1 MDRALKLC
9 DMISKK
15 LDVYMT
21 VSDTGIGSSVDD
33 FKSLK
38 CTQSFAAD
46 NYSGESS
53 RHIIEILG
61 RNWKGRFALGKG
73 GFLVSWKEV
82 CKAKAE
88 GGLGLKNLSI
98 MNEAMR
104 LNQLWE
110 MRNEVDSVWKAWTRA
125 YWTKGR
131 DWWEVENASKT
142 TWIIKDLEVCKTLS
156 EKCITFHQNRI
167 HWMGTGIG
175 FTVSHTYNTLTR
187 HTENTDWHKLV
198 WNRFNSPRSSFHLW
212 LVAKNKL
219 LTRDRLN
226 NMGSMVDS
234 SCVLCGRIAESR
246 DHLFFHCQ
254 FSKEVVEAT
263 AQFLKVRG
271 MPAIWHLLIPWFN
284 ALNANA
290 LRTRMM
296 AAAISMAA
304 YEIWIARNSKIFKDE
319 APSVPKTLK
328 KFFGYLRM
336 KIGALNITNITFE
349 DRRWI
354 DSVGRCEDLLK
365 VGTGMV
371 YCIEGQRNAGLLV
384 EVVIIISDSNDLSS
398 PCFRDFGA
406 NTEVVLFYDFSPSL
420 LTQMSLKVLTKL
432 DWKSY
437 GLTLGN
443 VLDIDGH
450 VLFEWENLQP
460 NVHIDIAL
468 HCHQSLYPLVYH
480 AMMPS
485 PTKASQFDHVKH
497 LKKAL
502 RHALENIKEQH
513 SGILL
518 SANALKVCSYSP
530 DLSKTIA
537 GLILSSDDADFQGE
551 CMKLLG
557 LHSQDQ
563 TNEKESVEACLNEKI
578 IKAISLNDKKS
589 CRGKEPAPLLFED
602 EVEADNYPDEDNCP
616 RQLKHLPAQK
626 AHGNKWSVIARLFSR
641 RTDNAVKNHFH
652 IIMNRKRK
660 DPALYKPSFAPTLD
674 KSYSLT
680 RSSGYGYNVVAP
692 GGSNDMI
699 NEPNFPKYA
708 RNKMSPG
715 TGAPYSFNFGSTDEP
730 ILVSTASVVPS
741 VSAASAAAL
750 GNFNAASAVAL
761 GKFDAAVGAFGCSS
775 FRLGTVKVEEADNV
789 MNGDVSPPFID
800 FLGVGSTYE
809 ANHEP

>member
-1 MDRALKLC
+1 MEISSNLKLC
-9 DMISKK
+9 LLLVSSAIRRCWQRLCRLSVNVNRSSSTSSGYVFRIS
-15 LDVYMT
+15 

-38 CTQSFAAD
+38 CTQSFAAE
-46 NYSGESS
+46 NYSGDANGADC
-53 RHIIEILG
+53 IK
-61 RNWKGRFALGKG
+61 NWKGRFALGKG

-156 EKCITFHQNRI
+156 EKCITFHQNRM

-246 DHLFFHCQ
+246 DRLFFHCQ

-284 ALNANA
+284 TLNANA

-296 AAAISMAA
+296 APAISMAA
-304 YEIWIARNSKIFKDE
+304 YEIWIAGNSKFFKDE

-354 DSVGRCEDLLK
+354 DSVGGSVSFLLLQVVPCIDGVLSIATTNISDNEIKNYQIYLKEVVSARRVTVLPIQPKNGARFSGTEVSFSTVQNISDFLPEILCFLKKMLILGIPVFSVQFQKDSIDVMVQNYIGPIYENPVVEPVASTIELLKSGFGDYVLKHGNKSDTKCMSCFSDQRCEDLLK

-371 YCIEGQRNAGLLV
+371 YCIEGQRNAGLVV
-384 EVVIIISDSNDLSS
+384 EAVIIICDSNDLSS

-450 VLFEWENLQP
+450 VLLEWENLQP

-578 IKAISLNDKKS
+578 IKVISLNDKKS

-602 EVEADNYPDEDNCP
+602 EVEADNYPDEE
-616 RQLKHLPAQK
+616 
-626 AHGNKWSVIARLFSR
+626 F
-641 RTDNAVKNHFH
+641 
-652 IIMNRKRK
+652 
-660 DPALYKPSFAPTLD
+660 
-674 KSYSLT
+674 
-680 RSSGYGYNVVAP
+680 
-692 GGSNDMI
+692 
-699 NEPNFPKYA
+699 E
-708 RNKMSPG
+708 
-715 TGAPYSFNFGSTDEP
+715 
-730 ILVSTASVVPS
+730 
-741 VSAASAAAL
+741 
-750 GNFNAASAVAL
+750 
-761 GKFDAAVGAFGCSS
+761 
-775 FRLGTVKVEEADNV
+775 
-789 MNGDVSPPFID
+789 
-800 FLGVGSTYE
+800 
-809 ANHEP
+809 